1 MKTNM
6 KSSSATE
13 ASLAMLANTTRDKNS
28 KERKSLI
35 ETYKKLIARTIII
48 ILLHFYFIILHWSLM
63 HLWILKEDQWKVLC
77 SSGKIKNRTETKS
90 CFYSVPTLTVG
101 CENLSLQSKYDKAL
115 HYCSDRS
122 SFCHDL
128 EMKTLIILL
137 SNCHSISSSW
147 GSKNLKWY
155 LTPMEL
161 CSVLAIIYLYYIKTL
176 LMIFQ
181 PGNLRKATISKIYNK
196 RQNQSLLL
204 QAIFLWFR

>member
-1 MKTNM
+1 M

-13 ASLAMLANTTRDKNS
+13 ASLSMLANTTRDKNS

-48 ILLHFYFIILHWSLM
+48 ILLHFYFIIHTLVSYAPVNPKRRPMKGAL
-63 HLWILKEDQWKVLC
+63 LFK
-77 SSGKIKNRTETKS
+77 KNQNSNGNKT
-90 CFYSVPTLTVG
+90 CFYLIPTLTVG

-137 SNCHSISSSW
+137 SNCHSTSSS
-147 GSKNLKWY
+147 
-155 LTPMEL
+155 
-161 CSVLAIIYLYYIKTL
+161 
-176 LMIFQ
+176 
-181 PGNLRKATISKIYNK
+181 
-196 RQNQSLLL
+196 
-204 QAIFLWFR
+204 